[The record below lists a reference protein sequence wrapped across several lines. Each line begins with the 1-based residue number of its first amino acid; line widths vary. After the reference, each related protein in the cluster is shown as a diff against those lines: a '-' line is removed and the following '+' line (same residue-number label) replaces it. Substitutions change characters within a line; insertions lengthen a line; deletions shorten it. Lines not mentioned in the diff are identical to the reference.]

1 MMEDPF
7 GEKVSFH
14 TNNLKRKPRS
24 RKSSRSPIN
33 PIDLKNFKSVGL
45 NSRDLGS
52 DICSSHNGINGISS
66 NTVRKH
72 SDIGYQRKPSAKTPQ
87 EGKRLGFGASNTK
100 TRPIR
105 KVSPILRNR
114 QAGKK
119 SSSGLFFSENL
130 VS

>member
-1 MMEDPF
+1 MEDPF

-72 SDIGYQRKPSAKTPQ
+72 SDIDYQRKPSAKTQ
-87 EGKRLGFGASNTK
+87 QDSKRLGFNASTTK
-100 TRPIR
+100 AKPIR
-105 KVSPILRNR
+105 KVSPVPRNR
-114 QAGKK
+114 LAATKSCEGISSKK
-119 SSSGLFFSENL
+119 
-130 VS
+130 